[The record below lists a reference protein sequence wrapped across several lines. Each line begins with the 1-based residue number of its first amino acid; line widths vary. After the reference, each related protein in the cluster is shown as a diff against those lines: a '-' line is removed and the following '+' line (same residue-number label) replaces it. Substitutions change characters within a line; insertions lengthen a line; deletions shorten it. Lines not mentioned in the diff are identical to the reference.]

1 MNLQKNDNVLEE
13 KCPNPTQYLG
23 SSVGILPDKRAK
35 KDIKK
40 GQNNY
45 KILVKELRGITTID
59 LAFKSGNIV
68 EKITWMI
75 ILVIGTFWACYF
87 IQLQFQIWAE
97 QPSIVTT
104 AENVKLSDLN
114 YPAMTI
120 CSKAVFP
127 KINSI

>member
-1 MNLQKNDNVLEE
+1 MNFQKKHNVLEE
-13 KCPNPTQYLG
+13 NCPNPRQDFC
-23 SSVGILPDKRAK
+23 SSVDIQPDKRA
-35 KDIKK
+35 KK

-45 KILVKELRGITTID
+45 KVLVEELRGITTID

-68 EKITWMI
+68 EKVMWMI

-127 KINSI
+127 KINSMCMN

>member
-1 MNLQKNDNVLEE
+1 MKLQNQKIEGKKWPKEVYRYSTQVHPDEQTENVIKPRMNRSQVL
-13 KCPNPTQYLG
+13 
-23 SSVGILPDKRAK
+23 ID
-35 KDIKK
+35 
-40 GQNNY
+40 
-45 KILVKELRGITTID
+45 ELRGITTID

-68 EKITWMI
+68 EKVMWMI

-120 CSKAVFP
+120 CSEVVFP
-127 KINSI
+127 